1 MCAHLLSILR
11 VLPSL
16 ARDKRRLLL
25 SMSLQRPLVR
35 DLKSGQ
41 AEAWRWFV
49 GEFQGSVTGY
59 AKKLGHS
66 DPEEVTGSTFE
77 TIARRINGFEGGH
90 SELRSFVFSVAHA
103 RIVDELRKGSRNLR
117 VDFDFTNEVGPDL
130 VTSILDSQDPD
141 LLLAIGQLSDQMQ
154 RMIYLRYTVGLTT
167 KETAHSIGK
176 SEVATRVGLSRAM
189 VRLRGALQSVGE
201 DIES

>member
-1 MCAHLLSILR
+1 
-11 VLPSL
+11 
-16 ARDKRRLLL
+16 
-25 SMSLQRPLVR
+25 MSLQRPLVR

-66 DPEEVTGSTFE
+66 DTEEVTGSTFE

-90 SELRSFVFSVAHA
+90 SELRSLVFSVAHA

-117 VDFDFTNEVGPDL
+117 VDL
-130 VTSILDSQDPD
+130 TSQMKLDPISSRQFLTLRILIYCLQ
-141 LLLAIGQLSDQMQ
+141 LASYQIRCSG
-154 RMIYLRYTVGLTT
+154 
-167 KETAHSIGK
+167 
-176 SEVATRVGLSRAM
+176 
-189 VRLRGALQSVGE
+189 
-201 DIES
+201 